1 MLLNVAI
8 IGIIF
13 FIVCFVSLAGYA
25 ATYSHD
31 DSPWQAFFEL
41 MILASVSAIGIC
53 FIVAIVL
60 LLKGG

>member
-1 MLLNVAI
+1 MLLNTVV

-13 FIVCFVSLAGYA
+13 CIVCFASLAGFA

-31 DSPWQAFFEL
+31 DSPWQVFFSL